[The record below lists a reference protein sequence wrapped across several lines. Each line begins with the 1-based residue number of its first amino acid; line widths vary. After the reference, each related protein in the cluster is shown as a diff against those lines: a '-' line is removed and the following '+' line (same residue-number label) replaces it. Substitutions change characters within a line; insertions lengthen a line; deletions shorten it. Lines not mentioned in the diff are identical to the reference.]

1 MAPIARKRIPRT
13 KKLSPM
19 SYTNAEP
26 AYSMDA
32 ALELD
37 EGVQVYNRQSLI
49 ITFSR
54 SSIMAILMGIGFIS
68 AFPGTLLHYIGTFL
82 RVA

>member
-37 EGVQVYNRQSLI
+37 EGVQVYNRAEPHYHFLTQ
-49 ITFSR
+49 
-54 SSIMAILMGIGFIS
+54 
-68 AFPGTLLHYIGTFL
+68 LHYGDSDGHRLYF
-82 RVA
+82 RVPGHITAL